1 MTGFVLMTR
10 SGRLF
15 RQHPGQSDGPSVFM
29 SRENADS
36 TNASTLAGTGTV
48 IALAGGPVEGK
59 RQMDGYWLAE

>member
-15 RQHPGQSDGPSVFM
+15 RQHPGRSDGPSVFM
-29 SRENADS
+29 SQETAEA
-36 TNASTLAGTGTV
+36 TNVSTLGGTGTV
-48 IALAGGPVEGK
+48 IALASGPVDGK